1 MDTLQIALI
10 AIGLALIAAIVI
22 FNKWQE
28 SRHRRRAG
36 RAFPGNLPDPL
47 LEGRE
52 GEGDDDARRA
62 PPQGEDSD
70 DAPPAASKSGGA
82 YRQPSKQRAQPPLPD
97 RLDPRVDCCI
107 RIEAVEPIEVPRLW
121 AAQTEVFDGLPRT
134 LRWYGFDDVENHW
147 RRINANTVGAHHW
160 FLAAL
165 QLVDREG
172 ALNEPDF
179 LRFTR
184 GVQKLADRF
193 RAVPASM
200 PSRAEVLANAREL
213 DRFCAEVDVQIAINV
228 VSKEPMT
235 GARIFSLAEAEGLR
249 LEGDGAFHAR
259 ANDSRTL
266 YVLANGE
273 RDLFERSTLAALHT
287 RHLTL
292 VLDLPRVVDAA
303 AEFEDMMRFASHLA
317 KTLGAQVVDDNGRPF
332 GVESIDAIRSR
343 VRAYQ
348 LRMNDLGI
356 PPGGSLARR
365 LFG

>member
-1 MDTLQIALI
+1 
-10 AIGLALIAAIVI
+10 
-22 FNKWQE
+22 
-28 SRHRRRAG
+28 
-36 RAFPGNLPDPL
+36 
-47 LEGRE
+47 
-52 GEGDDDARRA
+52 
-62 PPQGEDSD
+62 
-70 DAPPAASKSGGA
+70 
-82 YRQPSKQRAQPPLPD
+82 
-97 RLDPRVDCCI
+97 
-107 RIEAVEPIEVPRLW
+107 VPRLW